1 MTIQP
6 VPLTRADDAANDLDR
21 LIGALGTTGFGRQD
35 FIDMLMSI
43 LPDDKASKAGELFDE
58 LIEMCK
64 EAESIRANAE
74 LPAQGDVSSSPSL
87 ALGKDELDGNAL
99 LCLYAYHPSYTTC
112 QDPMDTAL
120 ALTVSGACFS
130 ASSYLCR
137 RG

>member
-1 MTIQP
+1 MSTQP
-6 VPLTRADDAANDLDR
+6 VPLARADDAANDLDR

-74 LPAQGDVSSSPSL
+74 LLAQGEIGRAHV
-87 ALGKDELDGNAL
+87 
-99 LCLYAYHPSYTTC
+99 
-112 QDPMDTAL
+112 
-120 ALTVSGACFS
+120 
-130 ASSYLCR
+130 
-137 RG
+137 